1 MQTRIDTAIE
11 ALDPAALATRL
22 KLFEV
27 EHDQVFESARREVE
41 AGYKNDDWIWSVF
54 PQAAALPERFGKSSS
69 DTSRKFS
76 ILCFDE
82 AVAFLEHPILGS
94 HYLTIVKAVRDQL
107 DQRGLKEIFRR
118 DAKKVV
124 SSVTLFRDA
133 ARVSLMPDPAVE
145 MPDVQDQGDC
155 QKTLVSETVNPNDP
169 LDPLDRLA
177 DLAILDADPFSVE
190 GWQYESPK
198 YEPPKYA
205 PPQYVEFLTAQG
217 EVLFDHCDAILAR
230 ADDENLESCS
240 YSEHF
245 DPLME
250 TEFFWRRGVQ
260 FHDDEFPDDE
270 PGGSLG
276 WRPAVE
282 GWRGN
287 ARDLPP
293 LGGGQWTPG
302 GPFKT
307 GSPHSATG

>member
-94 HYLTIVKAVRDQL
+94 HYLTIVEAVRDQL

-124 SSVTLFRDA
+124 SSVTLFRRA
-133 ARVSLMPDPAVE
+133 ARVSWMPDPAVE
-145 MPDVQDQGDC
+145 MPDV
-155 QKTLVSETVNPNDP
+155 PIDP
-169 LDPLDRLA
+169 LEIQDVWDPLVA
-177 DLAILDADPFSVE
+177 IEKFEDLIIS
-190 GWQYESPK
+190 
-198 YEPPKYA
+198 
-205 PPQYVEFLTAQG
+205 PPQYVEFITAQG
-217 EVLFDHCDAILAR
+217 KVLIDHCDAILAR

-240 YSEHF
+240 YSKRF

-250 TEFFWRRGVQ
+250 SEFFWRRQETKPDGRTGGVPWLP
-260 FHDDEFPDDE
+260 E
-270 PGGSLG
+270 
-276 WRPAVE
+276 VE

-287 ARDLPP
+287 ARDRPP
-293 LGGGQWTPG
+293 R
-302 GPFKT
+302 
-307 GSPHSATG
+307 

>member
-1 MQTRIDTAIE
+1 MQTRIDTAVE
-11 ALDPAALATRL
+11 ALDPAVLATRL
-22 KLFEV
+22 QLFEA
-27 EHDQVFESARREVE
+27 EHDKVFDKAIEEVN
-41 AGYKNDDWIWSVF
+41 AGRKGSHWIWSVF
-54 PQAAALPERFGKSSS
+54 PMAAGLPEHFERSSS
-69 DTSRKFS
+69 SKSKKFS

-94 HYLTIVKAVRDQL
+94 HYLSIVKAVRDQL

-155 QKTLVSETVNPNDP
+155 QKTLVSETVNPIDP
-169 LDPLDRLA
+169 LDLQ
-177 DLAILDADPFSVE
+177 AILGQRDVTFQEFLAR
-190 GWQYESPK
+190 QAARAAQ
-198 YEPPKYA
+198 YEPP
-205 PPQYVEFLTAQG
+205 QYEEFLTAQG
-217 EVLFDHCDAILAR
+217 EVLFNHCDAILAR

-245 DPLME
+245 DPLLQS
-250 TEFFWRRGVQ
+250 EFFWRRGVQ
-260 FHDDEFPDDE
+260 FPDDV
-270 PGGSLG
+270 G

-302 GPFKT
+302 
-307 GSPHSATG
+307 SL